1 MNQNSDPNFAPAI
14 ARLRRKL
21 EILKMDLKSS
31 NNQKYHDVNEC
42 LSLVDIIERTK
53 DHGTPSAQ

>member
-1 MNQNSDPNFAPAI
+1 MNQNSDPNFDPAI

-21 EILKMDLKSS
+21 EILKMDMKT
-31 NNQKYHDVNEC
+31 NNNAKYHDVNEC

-53 DHGTPSAQ
+53 DRGTPSAQ